1 MSRKGGWNAKGDRIV
16 RTGERHECV
25 RDAGRAGRDRPT
37 AAIRGGTRSAGRDP
51 GSTGGRGYGGVG
63 VRLWTRVTNPNPFGF
78 TLSTLA
84 GTLFL
89 EDARAATVE
98 FPLGLPLAAGRSEV
112 IPIDISISFSELPQ
126 LGGVLERA
134 INRRP
139 IQYRLDGTIAVQA
152 GQFGTPVFGPMTL
165 LRGTA
170 RGNWPE

>member
-1 MSRKGGWNAKGDRIV
+1 MRKAIGLLALASLTSACATLGALGALGAIV
-16 RTGERHECV
+16 QPPRFEE
-25 RDAGRAGRDRPT
+25 ALDRP
-37 AAIRGGTRSAGRDP
+37 AEIRILPA
-51 GSTGGRGYGGVG
+51 TGGRGVGGIA

-89 EDARAATVE
+89 EDARAATAE
-98 FPLGLPLAAGRSEV
+98 FPLGLPLAAGRSEIV
-112 IPIDISISFSELPQ
+112 PIDISIGFSELPR

-139 IQYRLDGTIAVQA
+139 IRYRLDGTIAVEA
-152 GQFGTPVFGPMTL
+152 GRFGTPVFGPMTL

-170 RGNWPE
+170 RGN